1 LGPIRVVHFER
12 RSFPGQFSIER
23 VFAQIRPRLP
33 DRFDVRVVTT
43 SHFSKGLRARLSTV
57 LEARRLDT
65 DVLHVT
71 GDITYAGL
79 LTRRDTTVLTIHD
92 LEFLNRAG
100 WLKAQTFTWLW
111 LRVPILRAAAVTV
124 PSEATRRDLLS
135 LPGIPARKLVVIPLT
150 VGPEFVPIEPEPEP
164 EPEPDPGHGST
175 LPVVLMVGT
184 RVNKN
189 VQRAAEAL
197 ASISCRVVVL
207 GHLDPAQQAAF
218 ARSGVEVTELGE
230 VDADTVVAAYIGCDL
245 LLYPSTKE
253 GFGLPI
259 VEAQATGRPVVTSM
273 LPPMSDVAGGAAC
286 LVDPLDVGS
295 IREGVA
301 RVLGDP
307 GYRADLVERGFE
319 NARRFEVGQVAL
331 QYAEVYDRVAARAG
345 HGRRRGLRRSGP
357 PAGRRFRTSGPD
369 PAPSAP
375 R

>member
-1 LGPIRVVHFER
+1 VHFER

-23 VFAQIRPRLP
+23 VFAEIRPRLP

-79 LTRRDTTVLTIHD
+79 FTRQGTTVLTIHD

-100 WLKAQTFTWLW
+100 WLKARTFIWLW
-111 LRVPILRAAAVTV
+111 LRLPILRAAAVTV
-124 PSEATRRDLLS
+124 PSEATRRDLLA
-135 LPGIPARKLVVIPLT
+135 LPGIAARKLVVIPLT
-150 VGPEFVPIEPEPEP
+150 VGAEFVAATE
-164 EPEPDPGHGST
+164 DPVPGSGHGPT
-175 LPVVLMVGT
+175 APAPPTVLMVGT

-189 VQRAAEAL
+189 VRRAAEAL
-197 ASISCRVVVL
+197 AGISCRVVVL
-207 GHLDPAQQAAF
+207 GHLDQGQEAAF
-218 ARSGVEVTELGE
+218 ARSGVEVTALGE
-230 VDADTVVAAYIGCDL
+230 VNAKQVVEAYIGCDL

-259 VEAQATGRPVVTSM
+259 VEAQATGRPVVTSIV
-273 LPPMSDVAGGAAC
+273 PPMSDVAGGAAC

-295 IREGVA
+295 IHDGVA

-307 GYRADLVERGFE
+307 AYRADLVERGFE
-319 NARRFEVGQVAL
+319 NARRFEVGRVAL
-331 QYAEVYDRVAARAG
+331 QYAEVYDQVAARSSR
-345 HGRRRGLRRSGP
+345 GRRRTLRRSGP
-357 PAGRRFRTSGPD
+357 PVERRSRTSGPD